1 MLTDTLKPGPGNLR
15 QSLCHTQTEP
25 VPGYI
30 YKLTVISRH
39 VLVMLSVVS
48 LVDISH
54 NVQCNICRVT
64 HNVQCNMFHVIL
76 IQIVRDATHSQ

>member
-1 MLTDTLKPGPGNLR
+1 
-15 QSLCHTQTEP
+15 
-25 VPGYI
+25 
-30 YKLTVISRH
+30 
-39 VLVMLSVVS
+39 MLSVVS

-76 IQIVRDATHSQ
+76 IQIVRDATHSQLIVDVSVRL